1 MKIELASPVASMSG
15 HTSNSQYVLVKRG
28 KITYARAYSPPS
40 NPQSRDQVLARKFLV
55 TATKSWGSLSQL
67 QRDSWDRYAAA
78 HYMEEGPTGGL
89 FPKSGY
95 NVYSKVQYYRQAM
108 DLGLMFDAPRHAPP
122 AAPKQV
128 LQEVAAEEAEFRFR
142 LLHDQ
147 PEVVGSNV
155 LFEITPAMPSPG
167 RKPRHI
173 ELRMVRNVGPKSF
186 LPLLLVEES
195 YVIIGAQF
203 SVAAAKRYGVRA
215 RIVSPDGVPS
225 LPVSGDFIKEIG
237 WVQGVSGSNV
247 EAVQSELF

>member
-1 MKIELASPVASMSG
+1 LKIELMSPVASMSG

-55 TATKSWGSLSQL
+55 TATKSWGSLTSA
-67 QRDSWDRYAAA
+67 QRESWDRYASA
-78 HYMEEGPTGGL
+78 HYVEEGPTGI

-108 DLGLMFDAPRHAPP
+108 DLGLMFDAPRQAPP
-122 AAPKQV
+122 AAPRQV
-128 LQEVAAEEAEFRFR
+128 LQEVAAGEAEFRFR
-142 LLHDQ
+142 LLHDE
-147 PEVVGSNV
+147 PDVVGFHV

-173 ELRMVRNVGPKSF
+173 ELRMVRNVGPNSF
-186 LPLLLVEES
+186 LPLLLLEES
-195 YVIIGAQF
+195 YVIVGAQF
-203 SVAAAKRYGVRA
+203 AVAAAKRYGVRA
-215 RIVSPDGVPS
+215 RIITPDGVPS
-225 LPVSGDFIKEIG
+225 LPVSGDFLKEIG